1 MSPAATGGR
10 RRMSY
15 DERHDQLLDSA
26 RDFLRREGVDAL
38 TPAKLAEHAGVTKP
52 LVYQHFGT
60 RAGILVE
67 LYREFKGRTYD
78 KLDAAAASA
87 DPATTADSASLAA
100 TAQVIADSYLDCIDE
115 ESAAIPGVS
124 GALSGSAEL
133 EQLRQEADV
142 AFSARCRAA
151 LLPFATSGE
160 IPEASMQAILGAADG
175 IARAYTLG
183 RVPLADGRIALAK
196 VVAAVT

>member
-1 MSPAATGGR
+1 MPPATTGPR

-15 DERHDQLLDSA
+15 DERHGQLLEVA

-38 TPAKLAEHAGVTKP
+38 TPARLADHAGVTKP

-60 RAGILVE
+60 KSGILVE

-78 KLDAAAASA
+78 RLDAAADAAAAEGST
-87 DPATTADSASLAA
+87 ATLES

-115 ESAAIPGVS
+115 ESAALPGVS

-142 AFSARCRAA
+142 AFSARCKAA
-151 LLPFATSGE
+151 LLPFSTTGDVT
-160 IPEASMQAILGAADG
+160 EAAMQAILGAADG
-175 IARAYTLG
+175 IARAYVLG
-183 RVPLADGRIALAK
+183 TVPLEDGRAALAR
-196 VVAAVT
+196 VVAAVV